1 MSRWRPGPGRL
12 ALLIVG
18 LWLFGTG
25 DGLITGAKLG
35 NSPWTVLAQGVSK
48 HTPLSI
54 GEATIVLSFLVLLI
68 WIPLR
73 QRPGLGTILNAVVIG
88 LAIDVTLSF
97 LAAHQILSLRVAEL
111 LGGTLLVALGSGIYL
126 TCALGPGPRDGLMVG
141 VHRRFGPPVGRVRTA
156 IEVSVF
162 AAGAFLGGRVGI
174 GTLVF
179 ALSIGPLVAIA
190 LRARGAEAREI

>member
-1 MSRWRPGPGRL
+1 VSRWRPGPGRL
-12 ALLIVG
+12 SLLLVG

-48 HTPLSI
+48 HSPLSI
-54 GEATIVLSFLVLLI
+54 GEATIVLSFLVLLV

-73 QRPGLGTILNAVVIG
+73 QRPGLGTILNAIIVGV
-88 LAIDVTLSF
+88 AIDVTLSL
-97 LAAHQILSLRVAEL
+97 LADDQALALRIVEL
-111 LGGTLLVALGSGIYL
+111 LGGTLLVGLGSGIYL

-141 VHRRFGPPVGRVRTA
+141 IHRRFGPSVGQVRTA
-156 IEVSVF
+156 LELSVF
-162 AAGAFLGGRVGI
+162 AVGAFLGGRAGV

-179 ALSIGPLVAIA
+179 AVTIGPLVAIA
-190 LRARGAEAREI
+190 LRLRGAEAREI